1 MITITQQGLEEALR
15 FKAKASLTL
24 EYLSAKTLEARN
36 DKVALFFASLISSM
50 ANANG
55 GIIFIGV
62 VASRRIPCR
71 VEQITDNE
79 CVSWLQMVCQTQI
92 SPEIPNCLIQKIV
105 VSEND
110 GFVIGIS
117 VPNSHLAP
125 HMSSDNRFYKRSEC
139 KAVLLE
145 EYEIRDLYTKGKR
158 AQVELFS
165 VINTGGIPILSGG
178 KFQKVNFYPRFLVKN
193 TGGCVERF
201 YKVELSVPS
210 ALNNPNFNT
219 IQDNFSRFE
228 DGNSIYSFQGKTTL
242 FQNEIAS
249 VVEPNFCVD
258 ANTYATFEQGEIVLR
273 FFYSSGV
280 QTKIFH
286 CKELLLY
293 RNKQIDLQDFAVN
306 QQVLF
311 GNVVE

>member
-15 FKAKASLTL
+15 YKVKASLTL
-24 EYLSAKTLEARN
+24 EYLSAKTLATRN
-36 DKVALFFASLISSM
+36 DKAALFFASLISSM

-55 GIIFIGV
+55 GVIFIGV
-62 VASRRIPCR
+62 VASRRIPR
-71 VEQITDNE
+71 HVEQITDNE
-79 CVSWLQMVCQTQI
+79 SVSWLQMICQTQI

-105 VSEND
+105 VSETN

-117 VPNSHLAP
+117 VPNSHVAP
-125 HMSSDNRFYKRSEC
+125 HMSGDNRFYKRSEC
-139 KAVLLE
+139 KTVLLE

-158 AQVELFS
+158 AQIELFS
-165 VINTGGIPILSGG
+165 VTNTGGIPILSGG

-210 ALNNPNFNT
+210 VLNNPNFNA
-219 IQDNFSRFE
+219 IQDSFSRFE
-228 DGNSIYSFQGKTTL
+228 DGNSIYSFQGKSAL
-242 FQNEIAS
+242 FQGEIAS
-249 VVEPNFCVD
+249 IIEPNFVVD
-258 ANTYATFEQGEIVLR
+258 ANSYATFEQGEIILR

-280 QTKIFH
+280 QTKVFH

-293 RNKQIDLQDFAVN
+293 RNKQIESQDFAVN
-306 QQVLF
+306 QQVL
-311 GNVVE
+311 VDDILE